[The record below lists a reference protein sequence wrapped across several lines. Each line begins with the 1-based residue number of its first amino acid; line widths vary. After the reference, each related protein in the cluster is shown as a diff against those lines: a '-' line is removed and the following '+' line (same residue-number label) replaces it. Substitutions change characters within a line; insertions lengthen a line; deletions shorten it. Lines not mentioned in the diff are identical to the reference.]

1 MSLSDSKTKHINFIS
16 GNFGKAK
23 KWKLR
28 DRLSKNIQNQ
38 TRDKT
43 TPHFLLKDTHV
54 QHA

>member
-1 MSLSDSKTKHINFIS
+1 MSLSDPKIKHINFIS

-23 KWKLR
+23 QRKLR

-38 TRDKT
+38 TGEET
-43 TPHFLLKDTHV
+43 TPHFLLKDTHL